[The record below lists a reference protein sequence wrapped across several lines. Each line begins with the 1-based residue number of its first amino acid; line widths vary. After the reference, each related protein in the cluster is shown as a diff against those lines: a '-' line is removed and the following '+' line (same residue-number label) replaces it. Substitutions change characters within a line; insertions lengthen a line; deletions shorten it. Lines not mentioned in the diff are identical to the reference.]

1 MTLKDIADKVGVSV
15 STVSRVLN
23 DQETKAASRKVK
35 EQIWRVVREAGYT
48 PNTVARELRSRRR
61 DKTEKKYIA
70 CIYARTSNHRVD
82 SFFSQLAA
90 AIEYELFKNGYV
102 MKYSIYAGGMDVE
115 TFANVL
121 AGTDVDGMIVMG
133 RFFDEQMRE
142 VVEKMK
148 NVVYVSLSGTES
160 ANHDVVFSDAYKAAQ
175 SVMREFYRLGHRH
188 IAYVG
193 EKRR

>member
-70 CIYARTSNHRVD
+70 CIK
-82 SFFSQLAA
+82 
-90 AIEYELFKNGYV
+90 KN
-102 MKYSIYAGGMDVE
+102 
-115 TFANVL
+115 
-121 AGTDVDGMIVMG
+121 
-133 RFFDEQMRE
+133 
-142 VVEKMK
+142 
-148 NVVYVSLSGTES
+148 SG
-160 ANHDVVFSDAYKAAQ
+160 K
-175 SVMREFYRLGHRH
+175 
-188 IAYVG
+188 
-193 EKRR
+193 KR